1 MLRFD
6 FIFKILC
13 TQNWEEK
20 GEISFKILQ
29 INFFLFS
36 FLKEEEEKKKKKK
49 EEKTKK
55 NDDDRDLNEGER
67 HGDEAEAEVGDSK
80 IGNEHIPAFA
90 ITHHHL

>member
-1 MLRFD
+1 MMNKMMTNENVKLNLARLKVD
-6 FIFKILC
+6 
-13 TQNWEEK
+13 
-20 GEISFKILQ
+20 ISVWRR
-29 INFFLFS
+29 
-36 FLKEEEEKKKKKK
+36 KK

-55 NDDDRDLNEGER
+55 NDDDGDLNEGER